1 MDIQSV
7 FEKQGGIFLSSAEDM
22 ANKLKDIRC
31 FVFDWDG
38 VFNNGIKADPKKGSP
53 FSEPDSMGLNMLR
66 FSHWLLYGKL
76 PITAIITGANNLT
89 AIDFA
94 KREHLHAAYLNSKN
108 KKETLEELASKYDL
122 QSNQVAFTFDDILD
136 LNAAEISHLSF
147 YIRRQASP
155 LLQDFISRRKLCD
168 YISGREGGNH
178 AIREITELINGL
190 YGNYDDTVSKRMEY
204 SGDYK
209 RYLDIRNAVNLDI
222 ANVANNS

>member
-1 MDIQSV
+1 MDIQST
-7 FEKQGGIFLSSAEDM
+7 FEKQGGVFLSSAEEI

-38 VFNNGIKADPKKGSP
+38 VFNNGIKADTKGSP

-94 KREHLHAAYLNSKN
+94 KREHLDAAYLNSKN
-108 KKETLEELASKYDL
+108 KKETLNALANKYGL
-122 QSNQVAFTFDDILD
+122 QTNQIAFAFDDILD

-155 LLQDFISRRKLCD
+155 LLKDFISSRKLCN
-168 YISGREGGNH
+168 YISGREGGSH
-178 AIREITELINGL
+178 AVREVTELINGL
-190 YGNYDDTVSKRMEY
+190 YGNYDETILKRMEY

-209 RYLDIRNAVNLDI
+209 RYLDIRNAIDLDI
-222 ANVANNS
+222 ATTS